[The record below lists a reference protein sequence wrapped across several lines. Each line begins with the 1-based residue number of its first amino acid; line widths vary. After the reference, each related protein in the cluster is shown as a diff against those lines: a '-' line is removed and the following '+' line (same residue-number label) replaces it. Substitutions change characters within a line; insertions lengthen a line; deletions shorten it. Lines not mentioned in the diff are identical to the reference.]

1 MTTADQI
8 AVEKDRLPRGWG
20 RYGKAIDEL
29 ATITDTDE
37 QLLATCVTLN
47 PTFQHR
53 SITLAG
59 GILEATDATNV
70 VIAATDRRVVV
81 VQTGMSGGPRGNYDI
96 PYAEL
101 EIVDEGK
108 KEFTLRWS
116 AGDAR
121 FRGAAKS
128 MVGPLLDVLKA
139 QIARHHG

>member
-20 RYGKAIDEL
+20 RYGKAIEEL
-29 ATITDTDE
+29 ATITDADE

-53 SITLAG
+53 SISLAG
-59 GILEATDATNV
+59 GVYEMTEATNV
-70 VIAATDRRVVV
+70 VVAATDRRVVV
-81 VQTGMSGGPRGNYDI
+81 VQTGMGGSPRGHYDI
-96 PYAEL
+96 PYAEV
-101 EIVDEGK
+101 EVVDEGK

-121 FRGAAKS
+121 FRGAAKT
-128 MVGPLLDVLKA
+128 MVGPLLDALKA
-139 QIARHHG
+139 HIEQHG

>member
-1 MTTADQI
+1 MATADQI

-20 RYGKAIDEL
+20 RYGKALDEL
-29 ATITDTDE
+29 TKITDADE
-37 QLLATCVTLN
+37 QLLAACVTLN
-47 PTFQHR
+47 PSFQHR
-53 SITLAG
+53 STTLAG

-70 VIAATDRRVVV
+70 VVTATDRRVVV
-81 VQTGMSGGPRGNYDI
+81 LQTGMSGGPRGNYDI

-101 EIVDEGK
+101 EIVDRGK

-128 MVGPLLDVLKA
+128 MVGPLLEALEA
-139 QIARHHG
+139 QIAQHR